1 MRRIFGVIAFSVVLV
16 TAFYRLQIREKK
28 EMSVH
33 ETHMTTHC
41 IGRSIIGLPDGF
53 RRAPVVTGIFKS
65 ADSKDQDPSF
75 DVIVT
80 ENGFTRGSF
89 SQALDKRRSELKENS
104 DGTVDVFESE
114 KATSDGAVIF
124 RVRRI
129 DDAHVS
135 EINFSRGS
143 SLVTVKLDSFRNQYV
158 VAEERLSK
166 FASAFME
173 AQEDSFRRYPQQFCL
188 GSVSIAGD
196 FKDESASFL
205 FKNSEGDDFEAEINT
220 YIPDANKPLLTRT
233 SGPDSLLAV
242 FNVDH
247 KILRSGER
255 DIVNMR
261 AQEWLGSAKLS
272 DQDEAR
278 SLKFVLET
286 IRGKPGKSAP
296 SINLTFNTGKPLP
309 GGGSAKTTISDDEA
323 VQIWDKVVGSIRPAM
338 P

>member
-1 MRRIFGVIAFSVVLV
+1 MRRIFGVIAVCLVLV
-16 TAFYRLQIREKK
+16 MGVYRLQIRGEK

-33 ETHMTTHC
+33 EPHMTTHC

-53 RRAPVVTGIFKS
+53 RRAPIVSGIFKS
-65 ADSKDQDPSF
+65 ADSKVQDPSF
-75 DVIVT
+75 DVIVI
-80 ENGFTRGSF
+80 ENGFTKSSF
-89 SQALDKRRSELKENS
+89 SQAIDKRRSDLKENS

-114 KATSDGAVIF
+114 KVASDGAVIF
-124 RVRRI
+124 RIRRI

-135 EINFSRGS
+135 EINFLRGS
-143 SLVTVKLDSFRNQYV
+143 SLVTVKLDSFRDEYV
-158 VAEERLSK
+158 AAEERLTK

-173 AQEDSFRRYPQQFCL
+173 AQDDSSRRYPQHFCL

-205 FKNSEGDDFEAEINT
+205 FKNSEGADFEAEINT
-220 YIPDANKPLLTRT
+220 YIPDAGKPLLTRA

-242 FNVDH
+242 FNVDY

-255 DIVNMR
+255 DVVNMR

-272 DQDEAR
+272 GQDEGK

-286 IRGKPGKSAP
+286 IRKKPGKSAP

-309 GGGSAKTTISDDEA
+309 GGGNAKTTISDDEA
-323 VQIWDKVVGSIRPAM
+323 VQIWDKVVDSIRPAM